1 MLDLGRKRLEAARRL
16 VDEVAAGLQADLS
29 VRLWDGAV
37 LPLGPGARS
46 DIRLAVNTPAA
57 LRRLVLSPRL
67 MTVVEL
73 YAAGDLDIEGGSPLE
88 AARRWDHMRA
98 LRLARGLDKRR
109 LLGALWPFVVGRSG
123 TGMHAPAF
131 DRAVEAK
138 VERGRDDKALIQ
150 FHYDLSNDFYGLF
163 LDPEM
168 VYSSAYFAG
177 PDTPLD
183 EAQAAKIDLTCRKL
197 RLQPGDRFLEIGC
210 GWGGV
215 LCHAAKTYGVT
226 AHGITLSQAQLDFAK
241 AKIRRLGLED
251 RVTVELKAYGALE
264 GEFDKIASIGM
275 FEHVGLDN
283 HDAYF
288 TKMHTLLR
296 PRGLYLHQATTRMAT
311 RDIKRFRRRT
321 AYQDVITR
329 FIFPGGELDYVGLTA
344 TNLERLGFEVIDV
357 ETWREHYQ
365 RTLEHWAERLY
376 ARREE
381 AEAEVGPARTRLWL
395 LYFALFALAFERNT
409 VSDFQVLASK
419 RRRGPSGL
427 PWSRA
432 DLYG

>member
-1 MLDLGRKRLEAARRL
+1 MLDLGQKRLEAARRL
-16 VDEVAAGLQADLS
+16 VEQVAAELGADLS
-29 VRLWDGAV
+29 VRLWDGTV
-37 LPLGPGARS
+37 LPLGPGARD

-57 LRRLVLSPRL
+57 LRRLILSPKL
-67 MTVVEL
+67 MTLFEL
-73 YAAGDLDIEGGSPLE
+73 YGAGDFDIEGGSPLE
-88 AARRWDHMRA
+88 AARRWDHIRA
-98 LRLARGLDKRR
+98 LRLARTLDKRK
-109 LLGALWPFVVGRSG
+109 LAGALWPFLVGRS
-123 TGMHAPAF
+123 APGEAPGF
-131 DRAVEAK
+131 DRPVEAK
-138 VERGRDDKALIQ
+138 LARGRDDKTLIQ
-150 FHYDLSNDFYGLF
+150 FHYDLSNAFYGLF

-168 VYSSAYFAG
+168 VYSSGYFAG
-177 PDTPLD
+177 PDTSLD

-215 LCHAAKTYGVT
+215 ICHAAKVYGVT
-226 AHGITLSQAQLDFAK
+226 GHGITLSQAQLDFAK
-241 AKIRRLGLED
+241 DKIRRLGLENQI
-251 RVTVELKAYGALE
+251 TVELKEYGAVE
-264 GEFDKIASIGM
+264 GEYDKIASIGM

-288 TKMHTLLR
+288 SKIHALLR

-311 RDIKRFRRRT
+311 RDLRRFRKRT

-381 AEAEVGPARTRLWL
+381 AQAEVGPARTRLWL

-432 DLYG
+432 DLYA